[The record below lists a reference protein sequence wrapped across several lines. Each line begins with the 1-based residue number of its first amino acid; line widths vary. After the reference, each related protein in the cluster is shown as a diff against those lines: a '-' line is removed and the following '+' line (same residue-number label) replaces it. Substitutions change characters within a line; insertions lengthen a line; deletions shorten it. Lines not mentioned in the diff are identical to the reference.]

1 MRPVT
6 LLQRSFTLVG
16 AVSLAG
22 ALLATPV
29 SAQQAA
35 NLVTVSAPKPV
46 GPPKP
51 FARLSASAESLRDSL
66 IALTRGQLGV
76 PYRRGQSSPDHG
88 FDCSGLVKFVMER
101 FGASVPRTAS
111 QQALVGKRIERD
123 IASLKPGDLLTFGKG
138 KRGASHIGIYIGDGR
153 FVHASTKAGRVIE
166 SKLDRP
172 LYRGVK
178 PWIGVRR
185 LIAADDDSATANA
198 TKGSN

>member
-22 ALLATPV
+22 ALLATPM

-35 NLVTVSAPKPV
+35 SLVTVSAPKPV
-46 GPPKP
+46 GPPRP

-66 IALTRGQLGV
+66 ISLTRGQLGV
-76 PYRRGQSSPDHG
+76 PYRRGESSPDHG

-123 IASLKPGDLLTFGKG
+123 IASLKPGDLLTFGQG
-138 KRGASHIGIYIGDGR
+138 KRVSHIGIYIGNGR
-153 FVHASTKAGRVIE
+153 YVHAPFPGARVRE
-166 SKLDRP
+166 ATLTENGHWWK
-172 LYRGVK
+172 GA
-178 PWIGVRR
+178 RR
-185 LIAADDDSATANA
+185 VLAFEDIQGPADSI
-198 TKGSN
+198 K